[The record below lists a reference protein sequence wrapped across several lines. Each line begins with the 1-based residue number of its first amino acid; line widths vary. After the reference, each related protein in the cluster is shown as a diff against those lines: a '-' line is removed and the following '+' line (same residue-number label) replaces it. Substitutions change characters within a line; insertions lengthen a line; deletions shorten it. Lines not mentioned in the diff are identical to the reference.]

1 METPTNL
8 TSIQFMLKHKAKFRL
23 KMGRTKYNELLK
35 LLIQYERNN
44 REIEKHISKIK
55 PQNNV

>member
-1 METPTNL
+1 METVTNL

-44 REIEKHISKIK
+44 REILKHIPKVSSDSSI
-55 PQNNV
+55 

>member
-44 REIEKHISKIK
+44 REIIKHIPRVK
-55 PQNNV
+55 